1 VAWPRRRPDNHG
13 PTIRSTPRQGQMFEG
28 ILQPTHLI
36 LILAIALVIF
46 GPGKLSDLGSSL
58 GKSLK
63 DFKKAMNEDEPAAT
77 TSQPT
82 TQTTAR
88 PQVQVSAGEPASQPE
103 ANHSSTTVEAP
114 RS

>member
-1 VAWPRRRPDNHG
+1 
-13 PTIRSTPRQGQMFEG
+13 MFEG

-63 DFKKAMNEDEPAAT
+63 DFKKAMNEDE
-77 TSQPT
+77 QPEAST
-82 TQTTAR
+82 VQATAR
-88 PQVQVSAGEPASQPE
+88 PQVKVTAETAGAPE
-103 ANHSSTTVEAP
+103 ADHAATVESP
-114 RS
+114 RV

>member
-1 VAWPRRRPDNHG
+1 MRAAER
-13 PTIRSTPRQGQMFEG
+13 PRQTNADSQAGANGTMFEG

-63 DFKKAMNEDEPAAT
+63 DFKKAMNEDEAQA
-77 TSQPT
+77 QT
-82 TQTTAR
+82 TQAAAR
-88 PQVQVSAGEPASQPE
+88 PQVKVTAETASAPE
-103 ANHSSTTVEAP
+103 ADHAATVESP
-114 RS
+114 RV

>member
-1 VAWPRRRPDNHG
+1 
-13 PTIRSTPRQGQMFEG
+13 MFEG

-63 DFKKAMNEDEPAAT
+63 DFKKAMNEDEAPA
-77 TSQPT
+77 QT
-82 TQTTAR
+82 TQATAR
-88 PQVQVSAGEPASQPE
+88 PQVKVTAETTTTEAPE
-103 ANHSSTTVEAP
+103 ADHAATVESP
-114 RS
+114 RV

>member
-1 VAWPRRRPDNHG
+1 
-13 PTIRSTPRQGQMFEG
+13 MFDG

-63 DFKKAMNEDEPAAT
+63 DFKKAMSEDEVAEQA
-77 TSQPT
+77 S
-82 TQTTAR
+82 QTTAR
-88 PQVQVSAGEPASQPE
+88 PQVKATSETSTSIPE
-103 ANHSSTTVEAP
+103 ADHASTTVESP
-114 RS
+114 RA

>member
-1 VAWPRRRPDNHG
+1 
-13 PTIRSTPRQGQMFEG
+13 MFEG

-63 DFKKAMNEDEPAAT
+63 DFKKAMNEDEEA
-77 TSQPT
+77 PT
-82 TQTTAR
+82 AQATAR
-88 PQVQVSAGEPASQPE
+88 PQVKVTSETTTTTATAPE
-103 ANHSSTTVEAP
+103 ADHATTVESP
-114 RS
+114 RV